1 MARFTVHRTPVRN
14 SARLT
19 LQDGAYGAG
28 TLMRI
33 AGMFMPGAAVAP
45 APDPDPHL
53 VGPQPGSGEAA
64 CADANGA
71 LAVPGSAERA
81 ASSSAVEPSLPAE
94 LSGLAAEAPGGRALS
109 RSPIP
114 SPFSAPS
121 AAGDPSPRSERSA
134 RSWRLGGVGSLL
146 GFRAAA
152 GDDSEASASRGEAAS
167 DQEHWESAEGSSGDG
182 RARSGAGPAL
192 TPGLTPEA
200 RSSGT
205 SAASSAAG
213 SERNPDPGNPA
224 QLQLF
229 ALDEDDDV
237 GGSSPEAEP
246 EPEGEPGSR
255 LRSASSA
262 DGGAVPV
269 AGSLEAA
276 AGACERLL
284 HQAPSLSHPERDD
297 ADAGRGACEDPPAAP
312 AATDGDAPP
321 AAPARPSL
329 IRLRDQLT
337 VELVRCRAV
346 CPDWRELREAGAAGP
361 GLGSAPGFPGGAA
374 AGPTAADALVLD
386 SPLILVRMPLSDPAP
401 EPTDDRPPHPAQRLQ
416 GWDGQGP
423 APRMPRR
430 APLAPAGS
438 QARPDAGNEPLLLCQ
453 QMVLRVAGAAR
464 GAAEEVQGAPEGP
477 GAPSAGAR
485 LLTFASMPHMQLTV
499 QLPPAAEGLQA
510 GDPAQPVFAGAS
522 QPACFDLDVGP
533 LTATMEPAQLQLLA
547 GAAQWA
553 PTEMAHILGRAVEQG
568 RDPASYPT
576 GTQRAL
582 RGSRDAASGA
592 APAPYRLEARI
603 AAVALVLRGSEAVAA
618 SPGSPTGSIASDG
631 ASALALRVTGLQ
643 GAISRDCDGSAS
655 RGGGAFALITAAV
668 LSWREAR
675 LRLVGVRA
683 SPDASPR
690 DEAGQV
696 TPSCSPQPSINV
708 VMRAKSFEMQG
719 GASGAHLGWL
729 THNVHMCYVSTCI
742 LAAIVM
748 LKPHGDGNR
757 TVFGSACRWQ
767 PCHAQQSCMCCQ

>member
-33 AGMFMPGAAVAP
+33 AGMFMPGAAAAP
-45 APDPDPHL
+45 APDPDPDP
-53 VGPQPGSGEAA
+53 VGPEPGSGEAA

-81 ASSSAVEPSLPAE
+81 ASGSTVEASPAAE
-94 LSGLAAEAPGGRALS
+94 LAGLAAAAPGGRALS
-109 RSPIP
+109 GSPVP
-114 SPFSAPS
+114 SAFAAPS
-121 AAGDPSPRSERSA
+121 ATGDPSPRSERSA

-167 DQEHWESAEGSSGDG
+167 DQERWGSAEGSSGDG

-213 SERNPDPGNPA
+213 SERNPDSGNPA

-229 ALDEDDDV
+229 ALDEDEDV
-237 GGSSPEAEP
+237 GGSSSEGEP
-246 EPEGEPGSR
+246 GPEGEPGSS
-255 LRSASSA
+255 LRSADSA
-262 DGGAVPV
+262 DGGTATL

-284 HQAPSLSHPERDD
+284 RQAPTLSHPDRDD
-297 ADAGRGACEDPPAAP
+297 GDAGLEDSPAAP
-312 AATDGDAPP
+312 AAADGDAPP

-361 GLGSAPGFPGGAA
+361 GLGSAPGFPGGPA
-374 AGPTAADALVLD
+374 AGPTSGDALVLD

-401 EPTDDRPPHPAQRLQ
+401 EPTDDQPPHPAQRLQ
-416 GWDGQGP
+416 AWDGQGP
-423 APRMPRR
+423 APRMPRH

-438 QARPDAGNEPLLLCQ
+438 QARPDAGKQPLLLCQ
-453 QMVLRVAGAAR
+453 QMVLRVAGAPR
-464 GAAEEVQGAPEGP
+464 GAAEEAQGAPGGP
-477 GAPSAGAR
+477 GVPSAGAR

-499 QLPPAAEGLQA
+499 QLPPAAEELHA
-510 GDPAQPVFAGAS
+510 RDPAQLLRAGAP
-522 QPACFDLDVGP
+522 QPAGFNLDVGP

-553 PTEMAHILGRAVEQG
+553 PAEMAHILGRAVEQG
-568 RDPASYPT
+568 RHPVPNPVR
-576 GTQRAL
+576 TQRAPC
-582 RGSRDAASGA
+582 GSRDAASDA

-603 AAVALVLRGSEAVAA
+603 AAVALVLRGSESVAA
-618 SPGSPTGSIASDG
+618 SPESPKGPVASDG
-631 ASALALRVTGLQ
+631 ASALDLRITGLH
-643 GAISRDCDGSAS
+643 GAISRGGDGNAPC
-655 RGGGAFALITAAV
+655 GGGACTLITAAV

-675 LRLVGVRA
+675 LRLVGLRA

-696 TPSCSPQPSINV
+696 IPARSSPQPSSYTLCYCN
-708 VMRAKSFEMQG
+708 VMRDAGTSTWRT
-719 GASGAHLGWL
+719 LGWL
-729 THNVHMCYVSTCI
+729 THVVHI
-742 LAAIVM
+742 L
-748 LKPHGDGNR
+748 
-757 TVFGSACRWQ
+757 
-767 PCHAQQSCMCCQ
+767 